1 MEPPFEHH
9 PGSPEA
15 IAKGCT
21 CPPQAGPGAV
31 IGSDGTPA
39 FVCDQDCPMHGLE
52 AMKRA
57 IATGQVRIIRHDAE
71 DDEPTLH

>member
-1 MEPPFEHH
+1 MEPIFEHQ

-15 IAKGCT
+15 IAQGCT

-31 IGSDGTPA
+31 FGSDGTPTY
-39 FVCDQDCPMHGLE
+39 VCDQDCPMHGLE

-57 IATGQVRIIRHDAE
+57 IATGQVRIIRPDPEH
-71 DDEPTLH
+71 DEPTLH